1 MWVEKM
7 HMTKML
13 LLLNDE
19 LRFAQA
25 HQIVAQEAADMGD
38 PEQATLCTG
47 MATEHLDRHDVLLK
61 LVNPILLVDLEEQVR
76 LRMPRAATIAIT
88 QFVMRQI
95 EREVGPVSTTVRERT
110 TNENILHEARRNMLC
125 QQTEDLR
132 RWLSRR
138 VNSTI
143 LYDATQGIAEAVLQ

>member
-1 MWVEKM
+1 
-7 HMTKML
+7 
-13 LLLNDE
+13 
-19 LRFAQA
+19 
-25 HQIVAQEAADMGD
+25 
-38 PEQATLCTG
+38 
-47 MATEHLDRHDVLLK
+47 
-61 LVNPILLVDLEEQVR
+61 
-76 LRMPRAATIAIT
+76 
-88 QFVMRQI
+88 MRQI